1 MGGRRA
7 PASLAASAGDAN
19 VARGRGRGRGCG
31 GGGVSVWERACVRQR
46 LSEDGCPAALPGAG
60 RGDRGGARGGGDRR
74 TAAGAGGE
82 EAPQGPGGGRP
93 AAPQCTAVPPGA
105 PQRPEAPRGP
115 GRWSFK
121 ALRQGFPDGLLP
133 SFLTD

>member
-1 MGGRRA
+1 MDVLRRPWRGPRRPGRRVE
-7 PASLAASAGDAN
+7 AGTGGLR
-19 VARGRGRGRGCG
+19 RGRAA
-31 GGGVSVWERACVRQR
+31 RA
-46 LSEDGCPAALPGAG
+46 L
-60 RGDRGGARGGGDRR
+60 
-74 TAAGAGGE
+74 
-82 EAPQGPGGGRP
+82 QGPGGGRL
-93 AAPQCTAVPPGA
+93 AAPQCTAVPAKA